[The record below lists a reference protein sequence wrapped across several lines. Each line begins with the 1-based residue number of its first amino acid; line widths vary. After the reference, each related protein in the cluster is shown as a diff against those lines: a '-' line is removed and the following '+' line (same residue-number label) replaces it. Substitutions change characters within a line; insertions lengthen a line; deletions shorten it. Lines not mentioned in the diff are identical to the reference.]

1 MTPPTSA
8 RPAALRRVAWIA
20 ERSGWP
26 LLRDGRLPVNPSQPD
41 GLVRGAYCVSRIMMS
56 HNRQALKVREI
67 GPGRSASAV
76 SLDRGTV
83 REVGIL
89 GCRYP
94 RVCASRLTH
103 SSRCCQRRLFAGA
116 LTRAATKHGSP
127 GTASRYVV
135 CVPCGRI
142 RRVLEGVHAS
152 EARDR
157 YLPDWFVRVR
167 TGQIRLPRFP
177 TTRFLDT
184 RRGRRSPRNS
194 RPFRPVPRAA
204 IMPPTRTTTLSIDAP

>member
-1 MTPPTSA
+1 MLRGDG
-8 RPAALRRVAWIA
+8 RPAALPRVAWIA

-83 REVGIL
+83 HEVVIL

-103 SSRCCQRRLFAGA
+103 SSRCCERRLFGRRADPCHYSTRLA
-116 LTRAATKHGSP
+116 RNRLTVRGLRPVRQDSPSLGTSARVGSP
-127 GTASRYVV
+127 RS
-135 CVPCGRI
+135 I
-142 RRVLEGVHAS
+142 S
-152 EARDR
+152 
-157 YLPDWFVRVR
+157 
-167 TGQIRLPRFP
+167 IRLV
-177 TTRFLDT
+177 
-184 RRGRRSPRNS
+184 RSGSHWSDSPSPLSNDSILGHTS
-194 RPFRPVPRAA
+194 RPEVAQKLTAVPASA
-204 IMPPTRTTTLSIDAP
+204 TGGAHAPN